1 VLHTTFDWNRY
12 RSQAV
17 ENRKAAE
24 RLAEWAVPVVEGITR
39 SLQRTIVDLGRS
51 FDPTGRSHAGL
62 AVFLQMVGRAGVW
75 SLDCLLGC
83 QTVLAWLALRPGLEA
98 ALIIGKLRDDPTNAG
113 IWRSR
118 RTSKDARNEY
128 RSTFSGRAL
137 ISSALP
143 RSTELQRVLSCL
155 NDYFVHANPEYV
167 ASQTNLADIGV
178 GVRLSIDFLD
188 GDPESFETNLLAI
201 VHLQSVLHESLSLCI
216 RRGLGIVSP
225 GLYYDPREILK
236 GKETRVAALAGSSPT
251 AATTLRD
258 LGLWN
263 VQPAVR

>member
-1 VLHTTFDWNRY
+1 
-12 RSQAV
+12 
-17 ENRKAAE
+17 
-24 RLAEWAVPVVEGITR
+24 
-39 SLQRTIVDLGRS
+39 
-51 FDPTGRSHAGL
+51 
-62 AVFLQMVGRAGVW
+62 MVSRAGVW
-75 SLDCLLGC
+75 SLDRLLGC

-98 ALIIGKLRDDPTNAG
+98 ALIIGKLRDDRSNAE
-113 IWRSR
+113 IWGSRHVSREAQSRYRSR
-118 RTSKDARNEY
+118 FFGK
-128 RSTFSGRAL
+128 AL

-143 RSTELQRVLSCL
+143 RSAELQRVLSYI
-155 NDYFVHANPEYV
+155 NDYFVHANPEHI
-167 ASQTNLADIGV
+167 ASQTSLADIGI
-178 GVRLSIDFLD
+178 GMRLSIGFVD
-188 GDPESFETNLLAI
+188 GDPESLEAHLLAI

-251 AATTLRD
+251 AANTLRD